1 MEPDAPKARW
11 RGDQYA
17 PASGHHRA
25 VDEWFLQRHRPSRGD
40 VVVDLGCGT
49 GEFTAQLAA
58 LAPEGRVV
66 GIDSDPSMLER
77 ARAYAGGNLSFVQ
90 GAAEAVDDVVD
101 AGTVDLV
108 VSRAM
113 LHWLPAA
120 ARPRLFD
127 AVLRVLRPGGV
138 LHAEGAGVGNIRM
151 INALLTDL
159 AQRHRIPPPPPFPDT
174 GEVFEEVEQA
184 GFDVPP
190 GGVHAVAQR
199 RRFSAEQLAAL
210 LRSQAVLVL
219 TRHVAADV
227 AATIEREALEEMD
240 RLRRHDGTFDQTF
253 VRLDVLARRRP

>member
-1 MEPDAPKARW
+1 VPAEVPHAPW
-11 RGDQYA
+11 QGSSYG

-25 VDEWFLQRHRPSRGD
+25 ADEWFLARHRPSRHD

-49 GEFTAQLAA
+49 GEFTAELAA
-58 LAPEGRVV
+58 LVPDGRVV
-66 GIDSDPSMLER
+66 GIDSDASMLQS
-77 ARAYAGGNLSFVQ
+77 ARRLAAGNLAFVL
-90 GAAEAVDDVVD
+90 GAAEAVDEIVD
-101 AGTVDLV
+101 AGSVDLV

-120 ARPRLFD
+120 ARPRFF
-127 AVLRVLRPGGV
+127 AAALRVLRPGGV
-138 LHAEGAGVGNIRM
+138 LHVEGAAVGNIHKV
-151 INALLTDL
+151 NALLADL
-159 AQRHRIPPPPPFPDT
+159 AQRHHIPPPPPFPDT

-199 RRFSAEQLAAL
+199 RRFTEPQLAAL

-219 TRHVAADV
+219 TRHVSAEV
-227 AATIEREALEEMD
+227 AVTIERQALEDSE

-253 VRLDVLARRRP
+253 VRLDVLARRP